1 MKFRSCSKRIHEA
14 TAYVHSR
21 KILLLG
27 ILANTILP
35 ALTYPQHLLSDEKL
49 QISQLKRNLPET
61 IPLGNSCPV
70 TAPWPCQQP
79 TFCLPFAFLC
89 DGEIDCPDG
98 YDENPRMCVAKNRP
112 AVILLEGFIT
122 KYRDWLV
129 PKYLGNGSAKT
140 IAYNL
145 AVSQS
150 IDDYAQSMQLDEEQ
164 TKNLTRLLTE
174 VLKGRQIALL
184 MLGMPLQSWSEVY
197 VILRPI
203 AQDLCS
209 SISSNK

>member
-1 MKFRSCSKRIHEA
+1 MKFRNCSRRIHEA
-14 TAYVHSR
+14 TAYVHYR

-27 ILANTILP
+27 ILTNTILP
-35 ALTYPQHLLSDEKL
+35 ALSYPQHLPSDEKL
-49 QISQLKRNLPET
+49 GISQLKRNLPET

-98 YDENPRMCVAKNRP
+98 YDENPRMCVA
-112 AVILLEGFIT
+112 I
-122 KYRDWLV
+122 
-129 PKYLGNGSAKT
+129 
-140 IAYNL
+140 
-145 AVSQS
+145 SQS

-164 TKNLTRLLTE
+164 TNNLTRLLTE

-197 VILRPI
+197 IILRPI